1 MNSDLLISLLV
12 QSNWLFPV
20 GWILLLATAFV
31 ISFPEKTFADRILP
45 AWRHKSSSGPS
56 RPRL

>member
-1 MNSDLLISLLV
+1 MNSDPLISLLV
-12 QSNWLFPV
+12 QSNWLFTM

-31 ISFPEKTFADRILP
+31 ISFPEKPFTEKCLLGWHD
-45 AWRHKSSSGPS
+45 KSSSGPS